1 MVYNTEQIKAIIPH
15 REPMLMVDSIESLDR
30 EQGTVTGIKHFTG
43 DELFFPGH
51 FPGNPVVPGVFLI
64 EALAQTG
71 AVAILSREEYRG
83 KTGYFAS
90 WDKIKFRRKVLPGDT
105 VTLEVKLV
113 KIRGKIVVADG
124 VAYVGSEKAVQ
135 GTFTCA
141 IGDG

>member
-1 MVYNTEQIKAIIPH
+1 MLYNIEQIKQIIPH
-15 REPMLMVDSIESLDR
+15 REPMLMVDAITELD
-30 EQGTVTGIKHFTG
+30 QQNGTVVGIKQFTG
-43 DELFFPGH
+43 EEEFFKGH

-71 AVAILSREEYRG
+71 AVAILSREEYCG

-105 VTLEVKLV
+105 ITLKVQLV
-113 KIRGKIVVADG
+113 RIRGKIVVADG
-124 VAYVGSEKAVQ
+124 TAYVGDEKAAQ

-141 IGDG
+141 IG

>member
-1 MVYNTEQIKAIIPH
+1 MLYNIEQIKQIIPH
-15 REPMLMVDSIESLDR
+15 REPMLMVDAITELDQ
-30 EQGTVTGIKHFTG
+30 EQGTVVGVKTFTG
-43 DELFFPGH
+43 EEEFFKGH

-71 AVAILSREEYRG
+71 AVAILSREEYLG

-105 VTLEVKLV
+105 VTLKVQLV
-113 KIRGKIVVADG
+113 RIRGKIVVADG
-124 VAYVGSEKAVQ
+124 TAYVGNEKAAQ

-141 IGDG
+141 IG

>member
-1 MVYNTEQIKAIIPH
+1 MLYNIEQIKQIIPH
-15 REPMLMVDSIESLDR
+15 REPMLMVDAITELDQQNR
-30 EQGTVTGIKHFTG
+30 TVVGVKQFTG
-43 DELFFPGH
+43 EEEFFKGH

-71 AVAILSREEYRG
+71 AVAILSREEYHG

-105 VTLEVKLV
+105 VTLKVQLIR
-113 KIRGKIVVADG
+113 IRGKIVVADG
-124 VAYVGSEKAVQ
+124 TAYVGDEKAAQ

-141 IGDG
+141 IG

>member
-1 MVYNTEQIKAIIPH
+1 MMLYTIEQIKQIIPH
-15 REPMLMVDSIESLDR
+15 REPMLMVDAITELDQES
-30 EQGTVTGIKHFTG
+30 GTVTGVKQFTG
-43 DELFFPGH
+43 AEDFFKGH
-51 FPGNPVVPGVFLI
+51 FPNNPVVPGVFLI

-105 VTLEVKLV
+105 VTLKVQLV

-124 VAYVGSEKAVQ
+124 IAYVGEEKAAQ

-141 IGDG
+141 IG

>member
-1 MVYNTEQIKAIIPH
+1 MLYDIEQIKQIIPH
-15 REPMLMVDSIESLDR
+15 RDPMLMVDCIEQLDQ
-30 EQGTVTGIKHFTG
+30 EAGTVVGTKTFTG
-43 DELFFPGH
+43 EEEFFKGH

-71 AVAILSREEYRG
+71 AVAILSREEYLG

-105 VTLEVKLV
+105 VTLKVQLV

-124 VAYVGSEKAVQ
+124 IAYVGEEKAAQ

-141 IGDG
+141 IG